1 MKQDLN
7 PVLVETMK
15 ELILKFIVERIVT
28 VQNKLDNYDTVR
40 LNEARNIIMDV
51 YNYNFKSRKD
61 PLSAKLETVLKKI
74 DHILE
79 EYGEQN

>member
-1 MKQDLN
+1 MT
-7 PVLVETMK
+7 EHS
-15 ELILKFIVERIVT
+15 LKYIVRKIVT

-79 EYGEQN
+79 EYGEQD

>member
-1 MKQDLN
+1 M
-7 PVLVETMK
+7 
-15 ELILKFIVERIVT
+15 
-28 VQNKLDNYDTVR
+28 NKLDNYDTVR

-51 YNYNFKSRKD
+51 YTYNFKSRKD

-79 EYGEQN
+79 EYGVKD

>member
-1 MKQDLN
+1 MN
-7 PVLVETMK
+7 
-15 ELILKFIVERIVT
+15 
-28 VQNKLDNYDTVR
+28 NLDNYDTIKMID
-40 LNEARNIIMDV
+40 ARNLIMEV

-79 EYGEQN
+79 EYGEEEWQEQLNLMDMIKT

>member
-1 MKQDLN
+1 MRRT
-7 PVLVETMK
+7 V
-15 ELILKFIVERIVT
+15 I

-79 EYGEQN
+79 EYGEQE